1 MATIRKR
8 TKADGT
14 FSYQAAI
21 VIKKD
26 GVIVHRESKT
36 FAKHKIA
43 KDWGMRKEVELQE
56 QEVYKKRERLPI
68 KKVIEMY
75 LSEFNQGRSKTFDLK
90 KLMTRDIAL
99 IDVNKLSA
107 RDLIQHTKERNNECS
122 PQTAA
127 NDLIW
132 LKSVLQSMQPSLN
145 FDLDFNIFSTARK
158 VLKNEGLIAA
168 SHKRD
173 RLPTP
178 RELLMLT
185 RYLDKPTRTCMWFAL
200 YSARRQSEIT
210 RLEWGDIDHNGKTL
224 LVRDL
229 KHPTIKKLHKR
240 AKLPKSAYKIIMKQ
254 EKTSKYIFP
263 YNPRT
268 IGHYFANA
276 CQMLGIEDLR
286 WHDTRHAA
294 LTFYASKGLTISE
307 LRLISLHADYSSLQR
322 YINLDPANLDV

>member
-14 FSYQAAI
+14 LSYQAAI
-21 VIKKD
+21 VIKRD

-36 FAKHKIA
+36 FAKQRIA
-43 KDWGMRKEVELQE
+43 KDWAMRREIELQE
-56 QEVYKKRERLPI
+56 QEVYKKHERLPI

-75 LSEFNQGRSKTFDLK
+75 LSEYNQGRSKTFDLK

-99 IDVNKLSA
+99 TDVNKLSA
-107 RDLIQHTKERNNECS
+107 RDLIKHVAARNKECS
-122 PQTAA
+122 PQTAS

-145 FDLDFNIFSTARK
+145 FNLDFNVFSTARK

-185 RYLDKPTRTCMWFAL
+185 RYLDKPTKDCMWFAL
-200 YSARRQSEIT
+200 YSARRQAEIT
-210 RLEWGDIDHNGKTL
+210 SLEWSDIDHKNRTII
-224 LVRDL
+224 VRNL
-229 KHPTIKKLHKR
+229 EHPTIKKLNKR

-254 EKTSKYIFP
+254 EKTSKFIFP

-268 IGHYFANA
+268 IGHNFANA
-276 CQMLGIEDLR
+276 CRMLGIKDLR
-286 WHDTRHAA
+286 FHDARHAA
-294 LTFYASKGLTISE
+294 ASFYASKGLSISE
-307 LRLISLHADYSSLQR
+307 LRLITLHADYSSLQR
-322 YINLDPANLDV
+322 YINLNPADLNV

>member
-21 VIKKD
+21 VIKRD

-43 KDWGMRKEVELQE
+43 KDWGMRKEIELQE

-107 RDLIQHTKERNNECS
+107 RDLIQHTKERNKECS

-127 NDLIW
+127 ND
-132 LKSVLQSMQPSLN
+132 
-145 FDLDFNIFSTARK
+145 
-158 VLKNEGLIAA
+158 
-168 SHKRD
+168 
-173 RLPTP
+173 
-178 RELLMLT
+178 
-185 RYLDKPTRTCMWFAL
+185 
-200 YSARRQSEIT
+200 
-210 RLEWGDIDHNGKTL
+210 
-224 LVRDL
+224 
-229 KHPTIKKLHKR
+229 
-240 AKLPKSAYKIIMKQ
+240 
-254 EKTSKYIFP
+254 
-263 YNPRT
+263 
-268 IGHYFANA
+268 
-276 CQMLGIEDLR
+276 
-286 WHDTRHAA
+286 
-294 LTFYASKGLTISE
+294 
-307 LRLISLHADYSSLQR
+307 
-322 YINLDPANLDV
+322 